1 MRFKSKVRIKTRKNN
16 RIFTLLTGYKAGIS
30 KNQDIFHY
38 TKERMIDFL
47 SRF

>member
-16 RIFTLLTGYKAGIS
+16 RIFILLIGYKAGIS
-30 KNQDIFHY
+30 KNRDIFHY
-38 TKERMIDFL
+38 NKERIIDFL